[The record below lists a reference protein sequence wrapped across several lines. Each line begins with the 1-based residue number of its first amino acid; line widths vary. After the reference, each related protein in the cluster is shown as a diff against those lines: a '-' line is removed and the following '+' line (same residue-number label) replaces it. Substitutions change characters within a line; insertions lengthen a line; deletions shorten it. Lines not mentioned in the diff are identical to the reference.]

1 VSVTVIVPLSAD
13 LDHHRRRAWEWVHA
27 HYSRDHPDWQLLAG
41 FCHGPWSKALA
52 VASAAEHAQ
61 GNTLVVADADVWVS
75 PESLRLAVEAAQAA
89 SVAIPHET
97 VHRLDEKATLAHYA
111 GHWLPSYDRKP
122 YVGIP
127 GGGIAVLR
135 REVYED
141 VPLDPRFQGWGGEDV
156 SWGLALYTLHGRWW
170 RGDADLWHLY
180 HPTARVGKVGGRES
194 EHLATAY
201 SRAFNKPD
209 RMRAIVEEAKCSL
222 NASSPTR

>member
-1 VSVTVIVPLSAD
+1 MSVAVLVPFTSGD
-13 LDHHRRRAWEWVHA
+13 YWRDRAWEAVSGHYAAHHLDWEVHTGTCDSEWVKAHA
-27 HYSRDHPDWQLLAG
+27 VQD
-41 FCHGPWSKALA
+41 ALA
-52 VASAAEHAQ
+52 KTDAD
-61 GNTLVVADADVWVS
+61 TLVIADADLWVD
-75 PESLRLAVEAAQAA
+75 PDSLRLAVEAAQHSSA
-89 SVAIPHET
+89 AIPHDA
-97 VHRLDEKATLAHYA
+97 VHRLNEKATLAHYA

-180 HPTARVGKVGGRES
+180 HPTARVGRVGGRES